1 MKKALYGILGVLVVA
16 FVATWLYLQWAHA
29 TFVDRSIRAY
39 TGIDTYTISGKEH
52 SAYDW
57 YASLRIS
64 ENDGTKL
71 LQKYP
76 FRQGFSKAVLVRK
89 LANPYVNDCPSCW
102 YYLDDKGR
110 GPYDYRL
117 FILSGDKERL
127 TVYELFGN

>member
-1 MKKALYGILGVLVVA
+1 MKKAIYALVGILIVA
-16 FVATWLYLQWAHA
+16 FVATWLYLQWAHS

-39 TGIDTYTISGKEH
+39 TGIGAYTVLEKGH
-52 SAYDW
+52 SDYDW

-64 ENDGTKL
+64 ENDGAKL
-71 LQKYP
+71 LNKYP

-89 LANPYVNDCPSCW
+89 LANPHVSDCPSCW
-102 YYLDDKGR
+102 YYLDDKGH

-117 FILSGDKERL
+117 FLLSGDKEQL